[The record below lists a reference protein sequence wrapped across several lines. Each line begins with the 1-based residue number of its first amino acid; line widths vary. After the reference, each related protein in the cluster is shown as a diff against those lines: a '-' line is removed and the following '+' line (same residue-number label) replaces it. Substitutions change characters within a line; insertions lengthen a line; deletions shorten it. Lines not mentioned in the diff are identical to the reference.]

1 MTHAPGG
8 VKENVMATQ
17 ERKDK
22 VVSIIGMSVAG
33 GELKLATG
41 MKYFVNLKLD
51 YSNVTFEDA
60 IELASG
66 GSSVRVQAQGKLR
79 GDEATLKANG
89 VVAESLAE
97 AEKNGLDKKPFIT
110 FDVSSDFESEG
121 RGKRDPAK
129 TASSAYGKMDR
140 EQKIVF
146 VMGQMGVDRKTA
158 ETLVK

>member
-1 MTHAPGG
+1 MS
-8 VKENVMATQ
+8 TQ
-17 ERKDK
+17 ERKEK
-22 VVSIIGMSVAG
+22 IVEITGMSVSG
-33 GELKLATG
+33 GELKLATD
-41 MKYFVNLKLD
+41 MKYFVNIKLD

-79 GDEATLKANG
+79 KDEAQLKANG

-97 AEKNGLDKKPFIT
+97 AEKKGLDKKPFIT
-110 FDVSSDFESEG
+110 FDVSTDFESEG

-129 TASSAYGKMDR
+129 TATSAYGKMDR
-140 EQKIVF
+140 EEKIVF
-146 VMGQMGVDRKTA
+146 VMGQMGIDRQTA